1 MFGYVTVNKPE
12 IKFKDF
18 DMYRSFYCGLCRE
31 LRERYGIPGQISLTY
46 DMTFVVLLL
55 SGVYEPPTQK
65 GTSRCAVHPLK
76 PQPVRRNAITE
87 YCADMNVILSYYK
100 CMDDWADEQKI
111 DRRLFAELLKRKF
124 GGLEASYSGKAEKV
138 KELLGTVDTQMNVLH
153 GTGVITEDLYTEY
166 KGAFTD
172 WGTIGYEIMEE
183 IKAGKEDQAVD
194 GILNKCTP
202 ALNSLVEI
210 SKKLDALTDKQRSK
224 AVQSTIFCA
233 AAGIAVIIIFLLLA
247 WAIAKKVSRMVLET
261 ILEPLHAIEDVAKE
275 LTEGNLHSQL
285 EYHSEDEIGRLA
297 HSMRKSIHILGTYVD
312 DIDRSMKQFSEGN
325 FDVQPEVEWRG
336 DFVGILQ
343 SFMEFQ
349 NSMSDTVRGIQR
361 VSDEV
366 SNGAEQVA
374 SSSNELADGATNQA
388 AVVEELTATVT
399 GVSEQVANNSQAAK
413 EISGKVEQLGQA
425 LIESNGK
432 MQEMVVS
439 MNEINDASHEI
450 DKIIATINEIA
461 SQTNLLALNASI
473 EAARAGEAGKGFAVV
488 ANQVNVLADQS
499 AEAAKESAALI
510 ERSVN
515 AVEKGMIVAKETAAQ
530 LEEVAENSKTITS
543 EVTNIAD
550 TLETQTAEIHQINEG
565 IEQINDVVQT
575 NSATSEEC
583 AAASEE
589 MSSEADNLRTMIRR
603 FKVVKTEK

>member
-1 MFGYVTVNKPE
+1 MLSQKSTMKTKLENMHLQERISYGYRKVIT
-12 IKFKDF
+12 
-18 DMYRSFYCGLCRE
+18 M
-31 LRERYGIPGQISLTY
+31 
-46 DMTFVVLLL
+46 MLL
-55 SGVYEPPTQK
+55 SGLI
-65 GTSRCAVHPLK
+65 SII
-76 PQPVRRNAITE
+76 AIG
-87 YCADMNVILSYYK
+87 I
-100 CMDDWADEQKI
+100 
-111 DRRLFAELLKRKF
+111 LFANMMNYVNNVNAADQAVKTCRININ
-124 GGLEASYSGKAEKV
+124 ASARNIREMALNDDESTYDSYEEKV
-138 KELLGTVDTQMNVLH
+138 EELLGIVDTQMNVLH

-166 KGAFTD
+166 LGALTD
-172 WGTIGYEIMEE
+172 WETIGYQIMEE
-183 IKAGKEDQAVD
+183 IKAGKGDQAVE
-194 GILNKCTP
+194 GILNECTP
-202 ALNSLVEI
+202 ALNRLVEI
-210 SKKLDALTDKQRSK
+210 SKKLDALTDEQRSK
-224 AVQSTIFCA
+224 AVQSTMFCA

-247 WAIAKKVSRMVLET
+247 WALAKKVSKVVLET

-285 EYHSEDEIGRLA
+285 EYRSEDEIGRLA
-297 HSMRKSIHILGTYVD
+297 HSMRKSIRILGTYVD

-432 MQEMVVS
+432 MQEMVGS
-439 MNEINDASHEI
+439 MNEINDASQEI

-530 LEEVAENSKTITS
+530 LEEVAEKSKTITS
-543 EVTNIAD
+543 EVTNIAE
-550 TLETQTAEIHQINEG
+550 TLETQTAEIRQINEG

-589 MSSEADNLRTMIRR
+589 MSSEADNLRAMIRR
-603 FKVVKTEK
+603 FKVAKNKK

>member
-1 MFGYVTVNKPE
+1 MLSQKSTMKTKLENMHLQERISYGYRKVIT
-12 IKFKDF
+12 
-18 DMYRSFYCGLCRE
+18 M
-31 LRERYGIPGQISLTY
+31 
-46 DMTFVVLLL
+46 MLL
-55 SGVYEPPTQK
+55 SGLI
-65 GTSRCAVHPLK
+65 SII
-76 PQPVRRNAITE
+76 AIG
-87 YCADMNVILSYYK
+87 I
-100 CMDDWADEQKI
+100 
-111 DRRLFAELLKRKF
+111 LFANMMNYVNNVDAADLAVKTCRININ
-124 GGLEASYSGKAEKV
+124 ASARNIREMALNDDESTYDSYEEKV
-138 KELLGTVDTQMNVLH
+138 EELLGIVDTQMNVLH

-166 KGAFTD
+166 QGALTD
-172 WGTIGYEIMEE
+172 WETIGYQIMEE
-183 IKAGKEDQAVD
+183 IKAGKGDQAVE
-194 GILNKCTP
+194 GILNECTP
-202 ALNSLVEI
+202 ALNRLVEI
-210 SKKLDALTDKQRSK
+210 SKKLDALTDEQRSK
-224 AVQSTIFCA
+224 AVQSTMFCA

-247 WAIAKKVSRMVLET
+247 WALAKKVSKVVLET

-285 EYHSEDEIGRLA
+285 EYRSEDEIGRLA
-297 HSMRKSIHILGTYVD
+297 HSMRKSIRILGTYVD

-336 DFVGILQ
+336 DFVGILH
-343 SFMEFQ
+343 SFMDFQ

-432 MQEMVVS
+432 MQEMVGS
-439 MNEINDASHEI
+439 MNEINDASQEI

-530 LEEVAENSKTITS
+530 LEEVAEKSKTITS
-543 EVTNIAD
+543 EVTNIAE
-550 TLETQTAEIHQINEG
+550 TLETQTAEIRQINEG

-589 MSSEADNLRTMIRR
+589 MSSEADNLRAMIRR
-603 FKVVKTEK
+603 FKVAKNEK

>member
-1 MFGYVTVNKPE
+1 MERKIQFMLSQKSTMKTKLENMYLQKRISYGYRKVIN
-12 IKFKDF
+12 
-18 DMYRSFYCGLCRE
+18 M
-31 LRERYGIPGQISLTY
+31 
-46 DMTFVVLLL
+46 MLL
-55 SGVYEPPTQK
+55 SGVI
-65 GTSRCAVHPLK
+65 SII
-76 PQPVRRNAITE
+76 AIG
-87 YCADMNVILSYYK
+87 I
-100 CMDDWADEQKI
+100 
-111 DRRLFAELLKRKF
+111 LFANMMNYVNNVNAADQAVKTCRININTAARNIREMALNDD
-124 GGLEASYSGKAEKV
+124 ESTYDSYEEKV

-325 FDVQPEVEWRG
+325 FDVQPEEEWRG
-336 DFVGILQ
+336 DFVGILH

-349 NSMSDTVRGIQR
+349 NSMSDT

-413 EISGKVEQLGQA
+413 EISGKVEQLGQE
-425 LIESNGK
+425 LIERIGK
-432 MQEMVVS
+432 MQEMDVS
-439 MNEINDASHEI
+439 MNEQNDASHEI

-515 AVEKGMIVAKETAAQ
+515 AVE
-530 LEEVAENSKTITS
+530 
-543 EVTNIAD
+543 
-550 TLETQTAEIHQINEG
+550 
-565 IEQINDVVQT
+565 
-575 NSATSEEC
+575 
-583 AAASEE
+583 
-589 MSSEADNLRTMIRR
+589 
-603 FKVVKTEK
+603 

>member
-1 MFGYVTVNKPE
+1 MLSQKSTMKTKLENMYLQKRISYGYRKVIN
-12 IKFKDF
+12 
-18 DMYRSFYCGLCRE
+18 M
-31 LRERYGIPGQISLTY
+31 
-46 DMTFVVLLL
+46 MLL
-55 SGVYEPPTQK
+55 SGVI
-65 GTSRCAVHPLK
+65 SII
-76 PQPVRRNAITE
+76 AIG
-87 YCADMNVILSYYK
+87 I
-100 CMDDWADEQKI
+100 
-111 DRRLFAELLKRKF
+111 LFANMMNYVNNVNAADQAVKTCRININTAARNIREMALNDD
-124 GGLEASYSGKAEKV
+124 ESTYDSYEEKV

-233 AAGIAVIIIFLLLA
+233 VAGIAVIIIFLLLA

-461 SQTNLLALNASI
+461 SQTNLLSLNASI

-488 ANQVNVLADQS
+488 ADEIRQLSEQTKNAS
-499 AEAAKESAALI
+499 ANITEIIDKLNDDTKRANESIENSVASVEKQNELI
-510 ERSVN
+510 ENTREKFGNVGET
-515 AVEKGMIVAKETAAQ
+515 VERLMEDIHTAEENIQKILDATNVISDNITH
-530 LEEVAENSKTITS
+530 LSATGEEVAASSTEGLRMADSTVDNMKGCKKVLENIYM
-543 EVTNIAD
+543 
-550 TLETQTAEIHQINEG
+550 LAEDMKDSVEHKELG
-565 IEQINDVVQT
+565 
-575 NSATSEEC
+575 
-583 AAASEE
+583 
-589 MSSEADNLRTMIRR
+589 
-603 FKVVKTEK
+603 

>member
-1 MFGYVTVNKPE
+1 MLSQKSTMKTKLENMHLQERISYGYRKVIT
-12 IKFKDF
+12 
-18 DMYRSFYCGLCRE
+18 M
-31 LRERYGIPGQISLTY
+31 
-46 DMTFVVLLL
+46 MLL
-55 SGVYEPPTQK
+55 SGVI
-65 GTSRCAVHPLK
+65 SII
-76 PQPVRRNAITE
+76 AIG
-87 YCADMNVILSYYK
+87 I
-100 CMDDWADEQKI
+100 
-111 DRRLFAELLKRKF
+111 LFANMMNYVNNVDAADLAVKTCRININAAARNIREMALNDD
-124 GGLEASYSGKAEKV
+124 ESTYDSYEEKV
-138 KELLGTVDTQMNVLH
+138 KELLGIVDTQMNVLH

-166 KGAFTD
+166 QGALTD
-172 WGTIGYEIMEE
+172 WETIGYQIMEE
-183 IKAGKEDQAVD
+183 IKAGKGEQAVED
-194 GILNKCTP
+194 ILNECTP
-202 ALNSLVEI
+202 ALNRLVEVA
-210 SKKLDALTDKQRSK
+210 KKLDALTDEQRSQ

-233 AAGIAVIIIFLLLA
+233 VIGIAVIIIFLLLA

-285 EYHSEDEIGRLA
+285 EYRSEDEIGRLA
-297 HSMRKSIHILGTYVD
+297 HSMRKSIRILGTYVD

-336 DFVGILQ
+336 DFVGILH
-343 SFMEFQ
+343 SFMDFQ

-432 MQEMVVS
+432 MQEMVGS
-439 MNEINDASHEI
+439 MNEINDASQEI

-543 EVTNIAD
+543 EVTNIAE
-550 TLETQTAEIHQINEG
+550 TLETQTAEIRQINEG

-603 FKVVKTEK
+603 FKVAKTEK